1 MKVKDKATFT
11 TVRAEGA
18 ILPADLLQRIIEN
31 DKHLE
36 GLKPT
41 TYHLLE
47 GEKLNEA
54 INRSWTRLRGA
65 WVSFQTALEKLS
77 PNDPGTSV
85 TRDRLLL
92 PLFQELGYG
101 RLTSAKAL
109 EIEDRS
115 YPISHGWQHT
125 PIHLVGWQVDLDH
138 RTAGVAGAARSSPH
152 SLVQEVL
159 NRSQDHLW
167 AFLSNGRQLRIL
179 RDNVSLTRQ
188 AYVEFDLEAMMAGE
202 VYADFVLLWLL
213 CHQSRVEAEK
223 PEQCWLE
230 KWSKT
235 AQEQGTRALDQ
246 LRQGVK
252 GAIGTLGQGFLSHP
266 DNRELRQKLQSGELS
281 TQDYYRQL
289 LRLVYRLLFLF
300 VAEDRGL
307 LLDLEADG
315 VARERYT
322 LYYSTARLR
331 MLAEKRR
338 GTRHCDLFFGL
349 RLVMEKL
356 GSSEGYPAL
365 GLPALGSLLWSNEFV
380 PDLMGVLPSSPSPFS
395 PREKGDKTLP
405 SPSGRGAGGEG
416 QPCQITNADLLEA
429 IRALAFIND
438 KHSRRP
444 VDYKN
449 LRSEELGSVYE
460 ALLELHPELNVGA
473 GTFLLTTA
481 AGNERK
487 TTGSYYTPES
497 LVQCLLDSALDP
509 VVDEAVKNALTPQ
522 PPLPRGEG
530 EQEEGEQGSKWDIPV
545 ATQKKMQE
553 VAQQLRRRSTQS
565 EVILWEALRNRRLE
579 GRKFRRQHPIGTFVV
594 DFFCKEEGLIVEID
608 GAVHESQQ
616 SLDRQRQELL
626 ESLGLRFVRISS
638 VLVET
643 DLSTVLETIRQSFLP
658 SSPSP
663 FSLGEKGDKTSI
675 LPSPSGR
682 GVGGEGIN
690 PAEQAILNLKV
701 CDPACGS
708 GHFLIAAAHRMAKR
722 LATIRTGDEEP
733 SPEATQKA
741 LRDVIGRCIYGVDV
755 NPMAVELCKVALW
768 MESVEPGK
776 PLSFLEHHIQ
786 CGNSLLGATPALL
799 RKGIPDEA
807 FTPIEGDDK
816 AYCSKYKKQNK
827 EERSGQLKL
836 FDANFEPWQ
845 RLGDLATSLVSLD
858 QIADHSIEGIQ
869 RKQEQ
874 YESLV
879 KSTPYLFSRFWA
891 DAWCAAFVW
900 KKTQEFPYPITDEVF
915 RRIERNPYS
924 VEKWMR
930 DEVMRLAEQYNFF
943 HWHLVFPDVFR
954 VGQTEESENDE
965 MVWSGG
971 FDIVLGN
978 PPWERVKLQEQEWFA
993 ARKPEIARASNSTER
1008 KRLIKELQT
1017 EDPSVYQEFLS
1028 DLRNTEAE
1036 SKLLRSS
1043 GLFPL
1048 CGRGD
1053 VNTYAVF
1060 AEIARL
1066 IFAEMGTVGIIV
1078 PTGIATDDTTKL
1090 FFSDILQKKIL
1101 QSLFDFDNKE
1111 GLFPDVR
1118 GHQQFC
1124 LLTLANYK
1132 TEPEFAFF
1140 LRNTSEL
1147 REDRKFLLSS
1157 GDIMLVNPNTKTCP
1171 VFRTRQDAEITKL
1184 IYNSVGVLIHELP
1197 PEENIWN
1204 IKFSTIFHMANDSK
1218 LFLTAIQLETEEWK
1232 REGVNFTLGSE
1243 KYIPLFDAKMAQQFH
1258 HRAANLSAS
1267 GHEFRK
1273 ISKDTTSVEEL
1284 LDPFF
1289 SPEPMYWVP
1298 HREVQLRLKN
1308 WKRQWLL
1315 GFKDITGTTS
1325 TSLGVFAIIPA
1336 FGVGHT
1342 FPIIFSPYTAALN
1355 AALLA
1360 NLNTLIIEFILR
1372 LKLQGLH
1379 LTYFYLKQVPIL
1391 SPSKYLE
1398 KATWDTEQKVI
1409 EWLLPR
1415 VLELTYTAWDLQPF
1429 AQDCGYN
1436 GPPFR
1441 WNNDRRFLLR
1451 CELDAAYFHLY
1462 GIERD
1467 DVDYIMETFPI
1478 VKRKDEKAHGH
1489 YRTKDKILEIYDAM
1503 AEAMK
1508 EGRSYQTLLD
1518 PPPADPRV
1526 AHPPL
1531 PE

>member
-125 PIHLVGWQVDLDH
+125 PIHLVGWRVDLDH

-768 MESVEPGK
+768 MESLEPGR

-816 AYCSKYKKQNK
+816 AYCSKFKKQNK

-874 YESLV
+874 YETLV
-879 KSTPYLFSRFWA
+879 KSTPYLFSQFWA

-924 VEKWMR
+924 VETWMR
-930 DEVMRLAEQYNFF
+930 DEVVQLAEEYKFF
-943 HWHLVFPDVFR
+943 HWHLAFPDVFQVSNEVVLEHEQ
-954 VGQTEESENDE
+954 VGWN
-965 MVWSGG
+965 GG
-971 FDIVLGN
+971 FDSVLGN
-978 PPWERVKLQEQEWFA
+978 PPWIRQELLDVPKSLLTVFESFKSTADSSVFFLDRSLHITRQNCRVGMLTPNKWFRADYAEELRRILREQAKINVLIDFGHSKTLFPDADTFPAAIIFGPVTCRMSNQECLRFVQAHDSNRKKHSLAELISRFSIEVPYGNLCPNRWLLEDQEVSQLLARLLQYGKPLSNVLPQSIFGGLKTGFNDAFYIDSAKRNIFIEEDPNCSSLIRKLVRGRDIQRWKCEWDDQWHIIIPSSQNFTWPWSYAKSEGEAEAIFEATYPVLYQHFKSFKNKLQKRSDKGKFWWELRACDYYEEFDKSKIIVQCIAYYSRFA
-993 ARKPEIARASNSTER
+993 LDNENHVINNKAIIIPSHDPYLLTVLNSRIMWWIIYKTFQHMKDDGLSIDVQFLVDLPIPAMDCNKENVIRAKSSELIKVVQSEPENLSKICYLEVELNSLIEEAFEITENER
-1008 KRLIKELQT
+1008 KT
-1017 EDPSVYQEFLS
+1017 
-1028 DLRNTEAE
+1028 
-1036 SKLLRSS
+1036 LLRSLPPRDPIVTLEH
-1043 GLFPL
+1043 LFP
-1048 CGRGD
+1048 
-1053 VNTYAVF
+1053 
-1060 AEIARL
+1060 
-1066 IFAEMGTVGIIV
+1066 M
-1078 PTGIATDDTTKL
+1078 
-1090 FFSDILQKKIL
+1090 
-1101 QSLFDFDNKE
+1101 
-1111 GLFPDVR
+1111 
-1118 GHQQFC
+1118 
-1124 LLTLANYK
+1124 
-1132 TEPEFAFF
+1132 
-1140 LRNTSEL
+1140 
-1147 REDRKFLLSS
+1147 
-1157 GDIMLVNPNTKTCP
+1157 
-1171 VFRTRQDAEITKL
+1171 
-1184 IYNSVGVLIHELP
+1184 
-1197 PEENIWN
+1197 
-1204 IKFSTIFHMANDSK
+1204 
-1218 LFLTAIQLETEEWK
+1218 ETEK
-1232 REGVNFTLGSE
+1232 
-1243 KYIPLFDAKMAQQFH
+1243 
-1258 HRAANLSAS
+1258 
-1267 GHEFRK
+1267 
-1273 ISKDTTSVEEL
+1273 
-1284 LDPFF
+1284 
-1289 SPEPMYWVP
+1289 
-1298 HREVQLRLKN
+1298 
-1308 WKRQWLL
+1308 
-1315 GFKDITGTTS
+1315 
-1325 TSLGVFAIIPA
+1325 
-1336 FGVGHT
+1336 
-1342 FPIIFSPYTAALN
+1342 
-1355 AALLA
+1355 
-1360 NLNTLIIEFILR
+1360 
-1372 LKLQGLH
+1372 
-1379 LTYFYLKQVPIL
+1379 
-1391 SPSKYLE
+1391 
-1398 KATWDTEQKVI
+1398 
-1409 EWLLPR
+1409 
-1415 VLELTYTAWDLQPF
+1415 
-1429 AQDCGYN
+1429 
-1436 GPPFR
+1436 
-1441 WNNDRRFLLR
+1441 
-1451 CELDAAYFHLY
+1451 
-1462 GIERD
+1462 
-1467 DVDYIMETFPI
+1467 
-1478 VKRKDEKAHGH
+1478 
-1489 YRTKDKILEIYDAM
+1489 
-1503 AEAMK
+1503 
-1508 EGRSYQTLLD
+1508 
-1518 PPPADPRV
+1518 
-1526 AHPPL
+1526 
-1531 PE
+1531 